1 MFRLNLILLIVT
13 TFSWMAFILIIL
25 AQTPEHTLISS
36 SGYRNPQNIFSEFI
50 AIGAHL
56 GLFGILDAFLYMT
69 IYDVRHGSVK
79 HFDLGAILLIG
90 GGWGVLTE
98 LYQLGVPGRY
108 ASLGD
113 VIADLIGVLVGVL
126 LTRSVISLVTNSN
139 YKYDR

>member
-1 MFRLNLILLIVT
+1 MFRLSLVLLIVT
-13 TFSWMAFILIIL
+13 TFSWMVFILIIL
-25 AQTPEHTLISS
+25 PQAPEHTLISS
-36 SGYRNPQNIFSEFI
+36 SGYRNPQKIFGEFI

-56 GLFGILDAFLYMT
+56 GLFGILGVFLYIT
-69 IYDVRHGSVK
+69 ICDVRHWSVK

-90 GGWGVLTE
+90 AGWGVLTE
-98 LYQLGVPGRY
+98 LYQLGVQGRY

-126 LTRSVISLVTNSN
+126 WIRSVISLVAKSN